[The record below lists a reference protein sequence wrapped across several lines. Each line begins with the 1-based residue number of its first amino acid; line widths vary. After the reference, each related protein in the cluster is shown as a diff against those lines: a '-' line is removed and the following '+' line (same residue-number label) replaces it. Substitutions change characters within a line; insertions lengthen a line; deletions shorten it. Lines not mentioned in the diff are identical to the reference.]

1 MTSKFTSVW
10 FKQELI
16 VFSIYVLKFLINL
29 YSITTMVYSFKIVSY
44 NDVLPIPKTP
54 LINNGLS
61 NVFFQ
66 F

>member
-1 MTSKFTSVW
+1 
-10 FKQELI
+10 
-16 VFSIYVLKFLINL
+16 
-29 YSITTMVYSFKIVSY
+29 MVYSFKIVSY
-44 NDVLPIPKTP
+44 NDVLPTPKTP